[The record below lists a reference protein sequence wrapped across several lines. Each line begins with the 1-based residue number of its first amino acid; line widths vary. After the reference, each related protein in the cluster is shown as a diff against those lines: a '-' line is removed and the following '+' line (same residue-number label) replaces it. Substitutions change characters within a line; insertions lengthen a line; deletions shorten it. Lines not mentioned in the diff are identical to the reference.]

1 MKISPSRVLL
11 TFALVF
17 VLAALAAGDDEKRLT
32 TANRMEIIRQIS
44 YEYAL
49 LQIPLPRLKKEK
61 EAVEIKSTGEINEDK
76 LRQQLA
82 QRGVAIETGAIV
94 QLTGLKIKKDHIM
107 IEVNGGGPRGR
118 KWYERITISAGGGS
132 GGGTVIQPGSR
143 KERVPSSANWEPGSG
158 SWIRLDFDRRIPDV
172 TPDEVKLML
181 APIFEFGRDS
191 ATLPWI
197 ETIPEEFQD
206 AIREK
211 RAMVG
216 MDREMVLAAM
226 GRPERKV
233 REMRSDEQ
241 EYEDW
246 IYGYPPFLTF
256 VTFLGDD
263 VVEVREFK

>member
-1 MKISPSRVLL
+1 MKIPANRVLL

-17 VLAALAAGDDEKRLT
+17 ALAALAADDDKRLT

-44 YEYAL
+44 YEYAT

-61 EAVEIKSTGEINEDK
+61 EAVEINSTGEINEDK
-76 LRQQLA
+76 LREQLA
-82 QRGVAIETGAIV
+82 KKGVAIETGEIV

-107 IEVNGGGPRGR
+107 IEVNGGGPKGK
-118 KWYERITISAGGGS
+118 KWYERITVSAGGGS
-132 GGGTVIQPGSR
+132 SGGVVIDKGGQGKQAPTGAGWS
-143 KERVPSSANWEPGSG
+143 PGSG

-216 MDREMVLAAM
+216 MDREMVRAAM
-226 GRPERKV
+226 GRPENKV
-233 REMRSDEQ
+233 REMHSDGQ

-256 VTFLGDD
+256 VTFLGDE

>member
-1 MKISPSRVLL
+1 MKIPASRVLL
-11 TFALVF
+11 TFALVS
-17 VLAALAAGDDEKRLT
+17 ALATLTFADDEQRLT

-61 EAVEIKSTGEINEDK
+61 DAVEIKSTGEINEDK
-76 LRQQLA
+76 LREQLA
-82 QRGVAIETGAIV
+82 KRGVAIETGEIV

-132 GGGTVIQPGSR
+132 GRGTVIQPGSDRR
-143 KERVPSSANWEPGSG
+143 KAPSGANWEPGSG

-181 APIFEFGRDS
+181 APILEFGRDS

-206 AIREK
+206 AIRER

-216 MDREMVLAAM
+216 MDREMVRAAM
-226 GRPERKV
+226 GRPERKI
-233 REMRSDEQ
+233 REMHNDDQ

-246 IYGYPPFLTF
+246 IYGLPPFLTF
-256 VTFLGDD
+256 VTFLGDE